1 MQKKELKICKLKLHD
16 KTSHVI
22 NNALFH
28 TNKKKNRVVEDMEF
42 RGVLKK

>member
-28 TNKKKNRVVEDMEF
+28 TNKKKKQ
-42 RGVLKK
+42 GG